1 MVPTIAVSGL
11 KISAKSFENSF
22 VTIKNFINGQVG
34 AEISNTARRRYSGF
48 RTACPPILFEKGNV
62 TMSSYSQLQTVS
74 FYGTDLITLK
84 LNDVAYTAVRP
95 IVEALG
101 LSWGSQ
107 SIKLNKNREKFG
119 CFDIETPT
127 NGGIQSM
134 LCIPL
139 KKLNGWLFSIN
150 PEKVRA
156 DLREKVIQY
165 QEECFEALYN
175 YWHFGKAERTI
186 NPEQQQAIQEA
197 VVKAHHRTG
206 MSYAEI
212 YRQLKSLFKV
222 GKYDQLKP
230 SHFENAISFLATLG
244 NSYAPIDRMDNLELT
259 EQEWLDWQNFYY
271 AVTRFSESVE
281 TLMHALRPFRS
292 HQQSSVEFNLDVVQR
307 YIRTTNPAVR
317 KINDRINRT
326 NRRPLA
332 IGHYNESATSVA
344 VFK

>member
-1 MVPTIAVSGL
+1 MSNQISTQTI
-11 KISAKSFENSF
+11 SFNNQSL
-22 VTIKNFINGQVG
+22 VT
-34 AEISNTARRRYSGF
+34 
-48 RTACPPILFEKGNV
+48 FEQDGV
-62 TMSSYSQLQTVS
+62 H
-74 FYGTDLITLK
+74 
-84 LNDVAYTAVRP
+84 YTAMKP
-95 IVEALG
+95 ICENIGLAWEAQLAR
-101 LSWGSQ
+101 
-107 SIKLNKNREKFG
+107 IKRDDILNSTMIVMIIVAEDGKNREMV
-119 CFDIETPT
+119 CLPIEY
-127 NGGIQSM
+127 
-134 LCIPL
+134 
-139 KKLNGWLFSIN
+139 LNGWLFGIDVN
-150 PEKVRA
+150 RCKPEI
-156 DLREKVIQY
+156 RETLIKYKKECY
-165 QEECFEALYN
+165 QALHD
-175 YWHFGKAERTI
+175 YWFKGKAERTI

-197 VVKAHHRTG
+197 VLKAHHRTG

-230 SHFENAISFLATLG
+230 SQFEGAINFLTTLG

-281 TLMHALRPFRS
+281 TLMHVLRPFRS
-292 HQQSSVEFNLDVVQR
+292 HQQNSVEFNLDVVQR

>member
-1 MVPTIAVSGL
+1 MH
-11 KISAKSFENSF
+11 
-22 VTIKNFINGQVG
+22 
-34 AEISNTARRRYSGF
+34 
-48 RTACPPILFEKGNV
+48 
-62 TMSSYSQLQTVS
+62 
-74 FYGTDLITLK
+74 D
-84 LNDVAYTAVRP
+84 
-95 IVEALG
+95 
-101 LSWGSQ
+101 
-107 SIKLNKNREKFG
+107 
-119 CFDIETPT
+119 
-127 NGGIQSM
+127 
-134 LCIPL
+134 
-139 KKLNGWLFSIN
+139 
-150 PEKVRA
+150 
-156 DLREKVIQY
+156 
-165 QEECFEALYN
+165 
-175 YWHFGKAERTI
+175 YWFKGKAERTI

-212 YRQLKSLFKV
+212 YRQLKSLIKV

-230 SHFENAISFLATLG
+230 SQFEDAISFLTTLG

-281 TLMHALRPFRS
+281 ALMHTLRPFRS

>member
-1 MVPTIAVSGL
+1 MSNQISTQTI
-11 KISAKSFENSF
+11 SFNNQSL
-22 VTIKNFINGQVG
+22 VT
-34 AEISNTARRRYSGF
+34 
-48 RTACPPILFEKGNV
+48 FE
-62 TMSSYSQLQTVS
+62 Q
-74 FYGTDLITLK
+74 D
-84 LNDVAYTAVRP
+84 DVHYTAMKP
-95 IVEALG
+95 ICDNIG
-101 LSWGSQ
+101 LEWGSQ
-107 SIKLNKNREKFG
+107 YNRIKRDDVLNSVIFIMKMTGNDGKDYQMI
-119 CFDIETPT
+119 CLPIEY
-127 NGGIQSM
+127 
-134 LCIPL
+134 
-139 KKLNGWLFSIN
+139 LNGWLFGIDVN
-150 PEKVRA
+150 RCKPEI
-156 DLREKVIQY
+156 RETLIKYKKECY
-165 QEECFEALYN
+165 QALHD
-175 YWHFGKAERTI
+175 YWFKGKAERTI

-230 SHFENAISFLATLG
+230 SQFEGAINFLTTLG

-281 TLMHALRPFRS
+281 TLIHALRSFRS
-292 HQQSSVEFNLDVVQR
+292 HQQNSVEFNLDVVQR
-307 YIRTTNPAVR
+307 YIRTTNSAVR

>member
-1 MVPTIAVSGL
+1 MSNQISTQTI
-11 KISAKSFENSF
+11 SFNNQS
-22 VTIKNFINGQVG
+22 
-34 AEISNTARRRYSGF
+34 
-48 RTACPPILFEKGNV
+48 
-62 TMSSYSQLQTVS
+62 
-74 FYGTDLITLK
+74 LITVEQ
-84 LNDVAYTAVRP
+84 NGNHYVAMKP
-95 IVEALG
+95 ICENIG
-101 LSWGSQ
+101 LTWEPQVLRIKRDEVLSQ
-107 SIKLNKNREKFG
+107 GMIVM
-119 CFDIETPT
+119 IIPT
-127 NGGIQSM
+127 NGGNQNMIC
-134 LCIPL
+134 LPIEY
-139 KKLNGWLFSIN
+139 LNGWLFGIDIN
-150 PEKVRA
+150 RCKPEIRDTLIKYKK
-156 DLREKVIQY
+156 ECY
-165 QEECFEALYN
+165 QALHD
-175 YWHFGKAERTI
+175 YWFKGKAERTI

-230 SHFENAISFLATLG
+230 SQFEGAINFLTTLG

-281 TLMHALRPFRS
+281 ILMSVLRPFRS

-332 IGHYNESATSVA
+332 IGHYNESATSVS

>member
-1 MVPTIAVSGL
+1 MSNQISTQTI
-11 KISAKSFENSF
+11 SFNNQSL
-22 VTIKNFINGQVG
+22 VT
-34 AEISNTARRRYSGF
+34 
-48 RTACPPILFEKGNV
+48 FEQDGV
-62 TMSSYSQLQTVS
+62 H
-74 FYGTDLITLK
+74 
-84 LNDVAYTAVRP
+84 YTAMKP
-95 IVEALG
+95 ICENIG
-101 LSWGSQ
+101 LSWHAQFERMNRDEILSQ
-107 SIKLNKNREKFG
+107 CILIIRMVAEDGKNREMV
-119 CFDIETPT
+119 CLPIEY
-127 NGGIQSM
+127 
-134 LCIPL
+134 
-139 KKLNGWLFSIN
+139 LNGWLFGIDVN
-150 PEKVRA
+150 RCKPEI
-156 DLREKVIQY
+156 RETLIKYKKECY
-165 QEECFEALYN
+165 QALHD
-175 YWHFGKAERTI
+175 YWFKGKAERTI

-230 SHFENAISFLATLG
+230 SQFEDAISFLATLG

-281 TLMHALRPFRS
+281 TLMHTLRPFRS
-292 HQQSSVEFNLDVVQR
+292 HQQNSVEFNLDVVQR

>member
-1 MVPTIAVSGL
+1 MSNQISTQTI
-11 KISAKSFENSF
+11 SFNNQS
-22 VTIKNFINGQVG
+22 
-34 AEISNTARRRYSGF
+34 
-48 RTACPPILFEKGNV
+48 
-62 TMSSYSQLQTVS
+62 
-74 FYGTDLITLK
+74 LITVEQ
-84 LNDVAYTAVRP
+84 NGNHYVAMKPICENIGIDWRAQRQRIVRDEVLCSTVV
-95 IVEALG
+95 IITTVAEDE
-101 LSWGSQ
+101 
-107 SIKLNKNREKFG
+107 KNRE
-119 CFDIETPT
+119 
-127 NGGIQSM
+127 M
-134 LCIPL
+134 LCLPIQY
-139 KKLNGWLFSIN
+139 LNGWLFGIDINRCN
-150 PEKVRA
+150 PEIRDTLIKYKK
-156 DLREKVIQY
+156 ECY
-165 QEECFEALYN
+165 QALHD
-175 YWHFGKAERTI
+175 YWFKGKAERTI

-230 SHFENAISFLATLG
+230 SQFEGAINFLTTLG

-271 AVTRFSESVE
+271 AVTRFSERVE
-281 TLMHALRPFRS
+281 TLMNVLRPFRS
-292 HQQSSVEFNLDVVQR
+292 HQQNSVEFNLDVVQR

>member
-1 MVPTIAVSGL
+1 MSNQISTQTI
-11 KISAKSFENSF
+11 SFNNQS
-22 VTIKNFINGQVG
+22 
-34 AEISNTARRRYSGF
+34 
-48 RTACPPILFEKGNV
+48 
-62 TMSSYSQLQTVS
+62 
-74 FYGTDLITLK
+74 LITVEQ
-84 LNDVAYTAVRP
+84 NGNHYVAMKPICENIGIDWRAQRQRIVRDEVLCSTVV
-95 IVEALG
+95 IITTVAEDE
-101 LSWGSQ
+101 
-107 SIKLNKNREKFG
+107 KNRE
-119 CFDIETPT
+119 
-127 NGGIQSM
+127 M
-134 LCIPL
+134 LCLPIQY
-139 KKLNGWLFSIN
+139 LNGWLFGIDINRCN
-150 PEKVRA
+150 PEIRDTLIKYKK
-156 DLREKVIQY
+156 ECY
-165 QEECFEALYN
+165 QALHDS
-175 YWHFGKAERTI
+175 WFKGKAERTI

-230 SHFENAISFLATLG
+230 SQFEGAINFLTTLG

-281 TLMHALRPFRS
+281 ILMSVLRPFRS

-317 KINDRINRT
+317 KINDRINCT

>member
-1 MVPTIAVSGL
+1 M
-11 KISAKSFENSF
+11 
-22 VTIKNFINGQVG
+22 
-34 AEISNTARRRYSGF
+34 SNLA
-48 RTACPPILFEKGNV
+48 ILD
-62 TMSSYSQLQTVS
+62 TSIRQLDNLFS
-74 FYGTDLITLK
+74 LTDLHKASGGDEKHKPVLFLRLDQTKDLISEIENDKVQICTLPVK
-84 LNDVAYTAVRP
+84 TVRGGKNPSTYACEELVIAYAMWISPKFHLIVLRAFLNLHKNQTALL
-95 IVEALG
+95 A
-101 LSWGSQ
+101 S
-107 SIKLNKNREKFG
+107 
-119 CFDIETPT
+119 
-127 NGGIQSM
+127 
-134 LCIPL
+134 
-139 KKLNGWLFSIN
+139 
-150 PEKVRA
+150 
-156 DLREKVIQY
+156 
-165 QEECFEALYN
+165 
-175 YWHFGKAERTI
+175 TI

-230 SHFENAISFLATLG
+230 SQFENAISFLATLG

>member
-1 MVPTIAVSGL
+1 MSNLIISQNAIRQIDNLYSLNDLHKASGNAEKHRPSL
-11 KISAKSFENSF
+11 FIRLDTTQDIISEIQKEVKS
-22 VTIKNFINGQVG
+22 
-34 AEISNTARRRYSGF
+34 
-48 RTACPPILFEKGNV
+48 
-62 TMSSYSQLQTVS
+62 
-74 FYGTDLITLK
+74 TDLIFKTTGGRGLRGTYACEELVIAYAMWISPK
-84 LNDVAYTAVRP
+84 FHLIVLRAFLNLHKNQTALL
-95 IVEALG
+95 A
-101 LSWGSQ
+101 S
-107 SIKLNKNREKFG
+107 
-119 CFDIETPT
+119 
-127 NGGIQSM
+127 
-134 LCIPL
+134 
-139 KKLNGWLFSIN
+139 
-150 PEKVRA
+150 
-156 DLREKVIQY
+156 
-165 QEECFEALYN
+165 
-175 YWHFGKAERTI
+175 TI

-230 SHFENAISFLATLG
+230 SQFEGAINFLTTLG

>member
-1 MVPTIAVSGL
+1 MSNQITTQTI
-11 KISAKSFENSF
+11 SFHGS
-22 VTIKNFINGQVG
+22 
-34 AEISNTARRRYSGF
+34 
-48 RTACPPILFEKGNV
+48 
-62 TMSSYSQLQTVS
+62 
-74 FYGTDLITLK
+74 DLITLK
-84 LNDVAYTAVRP
+84 VEDVIYTAVKP
-95 IVEALG
+95 IVKAMG
-101 LSWGSQ
+101 LDWGGQ
-107 SIKLNKNREKFG
+107 QQKLSKSNDKFNCRDISMVAKDGKIRE
-119 CFDIETPT
+119 
-127 NGGIQSM
+127 M
-134 LCIPL
+134 LCMPL

-212 YRQLKSLFKV
+212 SRQLKSLFKV

-281 TLMHALRPFRS
+281 ALMHALRPFRS
-292 HQQSSVEFNLDVVQR
+292 HQQNSVEFNLDVVQR

>member
-1 MVPTIAVSGL
+1 MTNQ
-11 KISAKSFENSF
+11 ISTQVISFHGSE
-22 VTIKNFINGQVG
+22 
-34 AEISNTARRRYSGF
+34 
-48 RTACPPILFEKGNV
+48 
-62 TMSSYSQLQTVS
+62 
-74 FYGTDLITLK
+74 LITLK
-84 LNDVAYTAVRP
+84 VDDVIYTAVRP

-107 SIKLNKNREKFG
+107 QRKLENSKEKFSCTHMKTTG
-119 CFDIETPT
+119 NDGKTYE
-127 NGGIQSM
+127 M
-134 LCIPL
+134 LCMPL

-230 SHFENAISFLATLG
+230 SQFEGAINFLTTLG
-244 NSYAPIDRMDNLELT
+244 NSYPPIDRMDNLELT

-281 TLMHALRPFRS
+281 TLIHALRSFRS
-292 HQQSSVEFNLDVVQR
+292 HQQNSVEFNLDVVQR

>member
-1 MVPTIAVSGL
+1 MSNQISTQTI
-11 KISAKSFENSF
+11 SFNNQSL
-22 VTIKNFINGQVG
+22 VT
-34 AEISNTARRRYSGF
+34 
-48 RTACPPILFEKGNV
+48 FE
-62 TMSSYSQLQTVS
+62 Q
-74 FYGTDLITLK
+74 D
-84 LNDVAYTAVRP
+84 DVHYTAMKP
-95 IVEALG
+95 ICDNIG
-101 LSWGSQ
+101 LEWGSQ
-107 SIKLNKNREKFG
+107 YNRIKRDDVLNSVIFIMKMTGNDGKDYQMI
-119 CFDIETPT
+119 CLPIEY
-127 NGGIQSM
+127 
-134 LCIPL
+134 
-139 KKLNGWLFSIN
+139 LNGWLFGIDVN
-150 PEKVRA
+150 RCKPEI
-156 DLREKVIQY
+156 RETLIKYKKECY
-165 QEECFEALYN
+165 QALHD
-175 YWHFGKAERTI
+175 YWFKGKAERTI

-230 SHFENAISFLATLG
+230 SQFEGAINFLTTLG

-292 HQQSSVEFNLDVVQR
+292 HQQNSVEFNLDVVQR

>member
-1 MVPTIAVSGL
+1 MTNQ
-11 KISAKSFENSF
+11 ISTQVISFHGSE
-22 VTIKNFINGQVG
+22 
-34 AEISNTARRRYSGF
+34 
-48 RTACPPILFEKGNV
+48 
-62 TMSSYSQLQTVS
+62 
-74 FYGTDLITLK
+74 LITLK
-84 LNDVAYTAVRP
+84 VDDVIYTAVRP

-107 SIKLNKNREKFG
+107 QRKLENSKEKFSCTHMKTTG
-119 CFDIETPT
+119 NDGKTYE
-127 NGGIQSM
+127 M
-134 LCIPL
+134 LCMPL

-281 TLMHALRPFRS
+281 TLIHALRSFRS
-292 HQQSSVEFNLDVVQR
+292 HQQNSVEFNLDVVQR

-332 IGHYNESATSVA
+332 IGHYNESSTSVA

>member
-1 MVPTIAVSGL
+1 MSNQISTQTI
-11 KISAKSFENSF
+11 SFNNQPL
-22 VTIKNFINGQVG
+22 VT
-34 AEISNTARRRYSGF
+34 
-48 RTACPPILFEKGNV
+48 FEQDGV
-62 TMSSYSQLQTVS
+62 H
-74 FYGTDLITLK
+74 
-84 LNDVAYTAVRP
+84 YTAMKP
-95 IVEALG
+95 ICENIG
-101 LSWGSQ
+101 LSWHAQFERMNRDEILSQ
-107 SIKLNKNREKFG
+107 CILIIRMVAEDGKNREMV
-119 CFDIETPT
+119 CLPIEY
-127 NGGIQSM
+127 
-134 LCIPL
+134 
-139 KKLNGWLFSIN
+139 LNGWLFGIDVN
-150 PEKVRA
+150 RCKPEI
-156 DLREKVIQY
+156 RETLIKYKKECY
-165 QEECFEALYN
+165 QALHD
-175 YWHFGKAERTI
+175 YWFKGKAERTI

-230 SHFENAISFLATLG
+230 SQFEDAIGFLTTLG

>member
-1 MVPTIAVSGL
+1 MSNLTIL
-11 KISAKSFENSF
+11 KTAIRTFENLYSLNDLH
-22 VTIKNFINGQVG
+22 IASG
-34 AEISNTARRRYSGF
+34 AEAKHQPSLFIRLDTTQELISEIQKETD
-48 RTACPPILFEKGNV
+48 KGNI
-62 TMSSYSQLQTVS
+62 LQS
-74 FYGTDLITLK
+74 FRSGINRGTYACEELVIAYAMWISPKFHLVVLRAFLNLHKGGDTL
-84 LNDVAYTAVRP
+84 
-95 IVEALG
+95 
-101 LSWGSQ
+101 
-107 SIKLNKNREKFG
+107 
-119 CFDIETPT
+119 
-127 NGGIQSM
+127 
-134 LCIPL
+134 
-139 KKLNGWLFSIN
+139 
-150 PEKVRA
+150 
-156 DLREKVIQY
+156 
-165 QEECFEALYN
+165 
-175 YWHFGKAERTI
+175 

-230 SHFENAISFLATLG
+230 SQFEGAINFLTTLG

>member
-1 MVPTIAVSGL
+1 MTNQ
-11 KISAKSFENSF
+11 ISTQVISFHGSE
-22 VTIKNFINGQVG
+22 
-34 AEISNTARRRYSGF
+34 
-48 RTACPPILFEKGNV
+48 
-62 TMSSYSQLQTVS
+62 
-74 FYGTDLITLK
+74 LITLK
-84 LNDVAYTAVRP
+84 VDDVIYTAVRP

-107 SIKLNKNREKFG
+107 QRKLENSKEKFSCTHMKTTG
-119 CFDIETPT
+119 NDGKTYE
-127 NGGIQSM
+127 M
-134 LCIPL
+134 LCMPL

-197 VVKAHHRTG
+197 VVKAHYRTG
-206 MSYAEI
+206 MNYAEI

-292 HQQSSVEFNLDVVQR
+292 HQQNSVEFNLDVVQR

>member
-1 MVPTIAVSGL
+1 MSNQISTQTI
-11 KISAKSFENSF
+11 SFNNQSL
-22 VTIKNFINGQVG
+22 VT
-34 AEISNTARRRYSGF
+34 
-48 RTACPPILFEKGNV
+48 FEQDCV
-62 TMSSYSQLQTVS
+62 H
-74 FYGTDLITLK
+74 
-84 LNDVAYTAVRP
+84 YTAMKP
-95 IVEALG
+95 ICDNIG
-101 LSWGSQ
+101 LEWGSQ
-107 SIKLNKNREKFG
+107 YNRIKRDDVLNSVIFIMKMTGNDGKDYQMI
-119 CFDIETPT
+119 CLPIEY
-127 NGGIQSM
+127 
-134 LCIPL
+134 
-139 KKLNGWLFSIN
+139 LNGWLFGIDVN
-150 PEKVRA
+150 RCKPEIRKT
-156 DLREKVIQY
+156 LIKYKKECY
-165 QEECFEALYN
+165 QALHD
-175 YWHFGKAERTI
+175 YWFKGKAERTI

-230 SHFENAISFLATLG
+230 SQFEDAIGFLTTLG

-281 TLMHALRPFRS
+281 TLIHALRSFRS
-292 HQQSSVEFNLDVVQR
+292 HQQNSVEFNLDVVQR

-317 KINDRINRT
+317 KINDRINHT

>member
-1 MVPTIAVSGL
+1 MSNLAILNTSIRSHENLFSLNDLHQASGG
-11 KISAKSFENSF
+11 KSKHQPSF
-22 VTIKNFINGQVG
+22 FIRLDTTKDLV
-34 AEISNTARRRYSGF
+34 AEIEKDSETKALKTIRGTQGGTY
-48 RTACPPILFEKGNV
+48 ACEELVIAYAMWISPKFHLVVLRAFLNLHKG
-62 TMSSYSQLQTVS
+62 
-74 FYGTDLITLK
+74 GDTL
-84 LNDVAYTAVRP
+84 
-95 IVEALG
+95 
-101 LSWGSQ
+101 
-107 SIKLNKNREKFG
+107 
-119 CFDIETPT
+119 
-127 NGGIQSM
+127 
-134 LCIPL
+134 
-139 KKLNGWLFSIN
+139 
-150 PEKVRA
+150 
-156 DLREKVIQY
+156 
-165 QEECFEALYN
+165 
-175 YWHFGKAERTI
+175 

-230 SHFENAISFLATLG
+230 SQFEDAISFLATLG

-281 TLMHALRPFRS
+281 TLMHTLRPFRS
-292 HQQSSVEFNLDVVQR
+292 HQQNSVEFNLDVVQR

-332 IGHYNESATSVA
+332 IGRYNESATSVA

>member
-1 MVPTIAVSGL
+1 MSNQITTQTL
-11 KISAKSFENSF
+11 SFHGS
-22 VTIKNFINGQVG
+22 
-34 AEISNTARRRYSGF
+34 
-48 RTACPPILFEKGNV
+48 
-62 TMSSYSQLQTVS
+62 
-74 FYGTDLITLK
+74 DLITLK
-84 LNDVAYTAVRP
+84 VEDVIYTAVKP
-95 IVEALG
+95 IVEAMG
-101 LSWGSQ
+101 LDWGGQ
-107 SIKLNKNREKFG
+107 QQKLSKSGDKFN
-119 CFDIETPT
+119 CRDISMVAKD
-127 NGGIQSM
+127 GKIRQM
-134 LCIPL
+134 LCMPL

-230 SHFENAISFLATLG
+230 SQFEGAINFLTTLG

-332 IGHYNESATSVA
+332 IGRYNESATSVA